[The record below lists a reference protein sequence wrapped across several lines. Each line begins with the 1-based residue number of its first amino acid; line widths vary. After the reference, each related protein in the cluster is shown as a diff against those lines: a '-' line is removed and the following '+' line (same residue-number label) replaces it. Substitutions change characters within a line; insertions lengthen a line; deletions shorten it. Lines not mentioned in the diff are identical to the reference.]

1 MSIAKTRRSRKLSG
15 GSEGGVTG
23 VREHA
28 GGSEGEGGR
37 GWRAVATNGPHEAEV
52 CMPSDEG
59 DTDAMPSTPLGLRHS
74 E

>member
-1 MSIAKTRRSRKLSG
+1 M
-15 GSEGGVTG
+15 
-23 VREHA
+23 REHA